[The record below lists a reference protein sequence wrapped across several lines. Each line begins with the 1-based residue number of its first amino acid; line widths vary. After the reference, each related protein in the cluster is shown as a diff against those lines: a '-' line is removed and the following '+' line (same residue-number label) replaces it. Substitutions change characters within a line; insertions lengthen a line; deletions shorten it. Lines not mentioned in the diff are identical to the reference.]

1 MKTYI
6 ALCEYTT
13 LVDNKFVF
21 DKHYILNADSPE
33 QAFETAWSDIDEYQ
47 TDFNKKKD
55 IAEHIDGCPI
65 ALYELATGVELSSNL

>member
-33 QAFETAWSDIDEYQ
+33 QAFETALNTIGEYQ

-55 IAEHIDGCPI
+55 PVDYIDGFPS
-65 ALYELATGVELSSNL
+65 ALYELTTGIELSSDL